1 MSSPSAHE
9 HTASVH
15 AQVTLDVPL
24 AQAFRIFTERFG
36 EIKPRD
42 HSLLAVPLDRTVFE
56 PRVGGT
62 VSDVGIDGSVC
73 TWARVLVV
81 EPPERLVMSWDITP
95 EWELEPDPARTS
107 EVEVRFT
114 TEAPGRTRVELDHPH
129 LDRHG
134 DRWRE
139 LLGLAADDGWPLYLK
154 RFRALV

>member
-24 AQAFRIFTERFG
+24 AQAFRIFTERFD
-36 EIKPRD
+36 EIKPRE

-95 EWELEPDPARTS
+95 EWELEPAPARTS

-114 TEAPGRTRVELDHPH
+114 AEAPGRTRVELAHRH

-139 LLGLAADDGWPLYLK
+139 FLNLAADDG
-154 RFRALV
+154 